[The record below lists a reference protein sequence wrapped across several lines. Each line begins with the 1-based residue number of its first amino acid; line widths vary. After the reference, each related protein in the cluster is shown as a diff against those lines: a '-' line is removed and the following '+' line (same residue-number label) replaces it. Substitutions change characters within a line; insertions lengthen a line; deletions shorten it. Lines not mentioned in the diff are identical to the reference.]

1 MYSIMITLRGRLKTF
16 RPPYVA
22 SSWSSTGHG
31 SGTLEGNKDGSG
43 DGMPI
48 FAGPHLFNGK
58 DEDDTNGWG
67 CGSSYSKRMVEDE
80 YGSGGLSDHF

>member
-1 MYSIMITLRGRLKTF
+1 MVKVLRGRLNQFK
-16 RPPYVA
+16 PPYTISA
-22 SSWSSTGHG
+22 LSREGWG
-31 SGTLEGNKDGSG
+31 SGSLEGNMDGSG

-48 FAGPHLFNGK
+48 CAGPHLFNGK

-80 YGSGGLSDHF
+80 YGSGGLGDHY

>member
-1 MYSIMITLRGRLKTF
+1 MVKVLRGRF
-16 RPPYVA
+16 SQFNPPYKV
-22 SSWSSTGHG
+22 SVWSSMGDGGG
-31 SGTLEGNKDGSG
+31 SLEGRKDGSG

-48 FAGPHLFNGK
+48 CAGPHLFNGK

-80 YGSGGLSDHF
+80 YGSGGLGDHY

>member
-1 MYSIMITLRGRLKTF
+1 MVKVLRGILETF
-16 RPPYVA
+16 KPPYTV
-22 SSWSSTGHG
+22 STWSREGWG
-31 SGTLEGNKDGSG
+31 SGSLEGTIDGSG

-48 FAGPHLFNGK
+48 WAGPHLFNGK

-80 YGSGGLSDHF
+80 YGSGGLGDHY